1 MIRVNYDKE
10 TNKVLGF
17 YPEEVDYINIP
28 EPAILI
34 SKAQWQKA
42 IDLQSSGKELYVE
55 NNDIIGKEYVYI
67 PTQDE
72 LYNKELEELENW
84 FVWYDRQV
92 QEYSRCQRL
101 GIKYENS
108 QNLTISQLDKLA
120 ESNKTRINELRSILN
135 VKD

>member
-55 NNDIIGKEYVYI
+55 NNDIIGKEYIYI